1 MKELAVSN
9 IYVVVTLISIAT
21 VLYSNFSAAFAKNLF
36 KKSIHFVQIQEEK
49 GKYTKTKFILLKLE
63 TQARIPS
70 YAILYF
76 LVFRKDMGQRLIQDL
91 VKIL

>member
-1 MKELAVSN
+1 MKELTVPS

-21 VLYSNFSAAFAKNLF
+21 VLFSNFSAGFMKNLF
-36 KKSIHFVQIQEEK
+36 KKSIQIQEEK
-49 GKYTKTKFILLKLE
+49 GKYDTKTKFILLKLE

-76 LVFRKDMGQRLIQDL
+76 LVFRKDMGQRLIQDP